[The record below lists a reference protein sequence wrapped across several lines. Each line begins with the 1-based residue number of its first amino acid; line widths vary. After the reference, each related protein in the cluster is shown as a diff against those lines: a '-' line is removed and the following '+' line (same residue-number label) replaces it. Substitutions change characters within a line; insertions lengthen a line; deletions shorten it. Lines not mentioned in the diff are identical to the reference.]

1 VANWSAAEAWEIV
14 LEQVCPLEARLLPL
28 SEALGY
34 HLAEEVRADRDLPPA
49 DRSSMDGYAVRRA
62 DLHGDP
68 CILRLVGEVAAG
80 SPRRP
85 RVKPG
90 ACVRIFTGANVP
102 PGADTVVMQEQT
114 EEENGSVTVRLPAPE
129 AANILRRA
137 EDASKGT
144 ELLPRGARLD
154 AMQVGVCAAVGKG
167 RVRVHCR
174 PETAILCTGS
184 ELRNAEDRVRP
195 HEIRDSNGPAL
206 GAALHQ
212 WGFPGARHRRVADDP
227 ATLAAAL
234 RRALRGHDVVLISGG
249 VSVGRY
255 DYVREAV
262 ESAGATVRFH
272 RVRMRPGRPS
282 LYATAP
288 RGRHIFGLPGNPL
301 SVLTAFHEFA
311 LPAIRRL
318 AGCPPEDCR
327 PEWPLPLAGAAESDG
342 SVRRCALARLACCE
356 GRMAAALVPFRSSAD
371 LVSAGRADG
380 VVLLAEGR
388 THFDAGEMVAFRAW
402 RPLP

>member
-1 VANWSAAEAWEIV
+1 
-14 LEQVCPLEARLLPL
+14 
-28 SEALGY
+28 
-34 HLAEEVRADRDLPPA
+34 
-49 DRSSMDGYAVRRA
+49 
-62 DLHGDP
+62 
-68 CILRLVGEVAAG
+68 
-80 SPRRP
+80 
-85 RVKPG
+85 
-90 ACVRIFTGANVP
+90 
-102 PGADTVVMQEQT
+102 MQEQT
-114 EEENGSVTVRLPAPE
+114 EEGTGSVTVRLPVPE

-144 ELLPRGARLD
+144 ELLARGSRLE
-154 AMQVGVCAAVGKG
+154 AMQVGVCAAVGKSK
-167 RVRVHCR
+167 VRVHRR
-174 PETAILCTGS
+174 PGTAILCTGS
-184 ELRNAEDRVRP
+184 ELRNAEDRVRA

-206 GAALHQ
+206 AAALHQ
-212 WGFPGARHRRVADDP
+212 WGFSGARPRRVADDP

-234 RRALRGHDVVLISGG
+234 RRALRQHEVVLISGG

-262 ESAGATVRFH
+262 ENAGGQVRFH
-272 RVRMRPGRPS
+272 RVRMRPGRPT

-301 SVLTAFHEFA
+301 SVLTAFHELA

-318 AGCPPEDCR
+318 AGCPLEDCR
-327 PEWPLPLAGAAESDG
+327 PEWPLPLAGPAETEG
-342 SVRRCALARLACCE
+342 TVLRCALARLVCRE

>member
-1 VANWSAAEAWEIV
+1 MGNWSAAEAWEIV
-14 LEQVCPLEARLLPL
+14 LEQVRPLGSRVLPL

-34 HLAEEVRADRDLPPA
+34 HLAEEIRADRDLPPA

-62 DLHGDP
+62 DLHRNP

-102 PGADTVVMQEQT
+102 PGADTVVMLEQA
-114 EEENGSVTVRLPAPE
+114 EEENGSVTLRRPAPE

-137 EDASKGT
+137 EDAPKGT
-144 ELLPRGARLD
+144 ELLARGSRLD
-154 AMQVGVCAAVGKG
+154 AMQAGVCAAVGKSK
-167 RVRVHCR
+167 VRVYR
-174 PETAILCTGS
+174 QPDTAILCTGS
-184 ELRNAEDRVRP
+184 ELRNVEDRVRP

-212 WGFPGARHRRVADDP
+212 WGFPGARLRRVADDP

-234 RRALRGHDVVLISGG
+234 RRALREHDVVLISGG

-262 ESAGATVRFH
+262 ESAGAKVRFH

-288 RGRHIFGLPGNPL
+288 CGRHIFGLPGNPL
-301 SVLTAFHEFA
+301 SALTAFHEFA

-318 AGCPPEDCR
+318 AGCPQEDCR
-327 PEWPLPLAGAAESDG
+327 PEWPVPLAGAAESDG
-342 SVRRCALARLACCE
+342 SILLCSLARLVCRE
-356 GRMAAALVPFRSSAD
+356 GGMAAALVPSRSSAD
-371 LVSAGRADG
+371 LVSTGRADG
-380 VVLLAEGR
+380 VVLLAESR
-388 THFDAGEMVAFRAW
+388 THFEAGEMVAFRAW